1 MYLYMK
7 HINNIEMRH
16 LRYFVAVA
24 EQGSF
29 SKAAVLLGI
38 AQPPLSQ
45 QIKDLEH
52 RLGTMLF
59 VREGRRILLSEAG
72 RAFLPEAKTLL
83 VMMQQTLRHIHRI
96 GQGAT
101 GYLRIGMMN
110 TAPHNPQVLSLLQG
124 FAAKFPEVRIEPQ
137 MMSSTQQQA
146 ALLAEEIDLALHW
159 PWDGKAAP
167 QLTTTTIGHYSFC
180 LAIAPHHT
188 LVSKAKTLLLASLPV
203 LADETWYTVGAQYNQ
218 AWHDFTLEFLTRT
231 GLKQVSIVERNPA
244 LFGLVLP
251 IAAGQGVGLLPD
263 FLAPTLPQI
272 KFLPLPKL
280 RGLNNSLPLCLSR
293 QRGHQKGLI
302 ANFYD
307 FAKAAYVEPK

>member
-1 MYLYMK
+1 MK
-7 HINNIEMRH
+7 YINNIEMRH

-52 RLGTMLF
+52 RLGALLF
-59 VREGRRILLSEAG
+59 VRDGRRILLSEAG
-72 RAFLPEAKTLL
+72 RAFLPKAKSLL
-83 VMMQQTLRHIHRI
+83 ITMQQTLQHIHRI

-110 TAPHNPQVLSLLQG
+110 TAPHNPHILALLQG
-124 FAAKFPEVRIEPQ
+124 FAAKFPDVRIEPQ
-137 MMSSTQQQA
+137 MMSSKQQQA

-188 LVSKAKTLLLASLPV
+188 SVSKEKTLQTAMAPV
-203 LADETWYTVGAQYNQ
+203 LANETWYTVGAQYNQ
-218 AWHDFTLEFLTRT
+218 AWHDFTLQFLARI
-231 GLKQVSIVERNPA
+231 GLNQVTIVERNPA

-251 IAAGQGVGLLPD
+251 IAAGQGIGLLPD

-280 RGLNNSLPLCLSR
+280 RGLNNNLPLCLSR
-293 QRGHQKGLI
+293 HNGHQKGLI

-307 FAKAAYVEPK
+307 YAKATYAALK